1 MPSAEWLRLLLGA
14 ILVPAWRATPIYLIW
29 PPANF
34 WRKQMTEEQMQE
46 IARGNVERH
55 LGDIAAEHP
64 DEELPAELHLP
75 RGIQAGLRCPGR
87 GRGRARNSAR
97 YCGRGRAQL
106 RTTSETQRREIM
118 PRIKLTERAI
128 TKIKAPGPCPVST
141 AADNTRSAK

>member
-34 WRKQMTEEQMQE
+34 WRKQMTEEQMRE

-64 DEELPAELHLP
+64 DEELP
-75 RGIQAGLRCPGR
+75 
-87 GRGRARNSAR
+87 
-97 YCGRGRAQL
+97 

-128 TKIKAPGPCPVST
+128 TKIKAPGP
-141 AADNTRSAK
+141 ADNTRSAK